1 MNIAEILAA
10 TFLGAW
16 LIFSII
22 YLIYAYRKPGGVNP
36 YLFESIPQVFPTIG
50 ILGTFMGIAYGL
62 WKFDV
67 EKIEESIPN
76 LIDGLKTAFLASI
89 GGVALLIIFSK
100 ITAYIQ
106 NRNEKGKL
114 SDETVA
120 INRLIEAVTDLK
132 NSLDESFTF
141 KDDNGNKVKPGNVLR
156 DMYQESA
163 KQTQA
168 LKTFSTD
175 IAVKIEASFDQIMS
189 QQIQSGVIPEL
200 QSLKAEIEKLG
211 SKLQDPA
218 AEMTQN
224 VVKDLQTAM
233 GGMINEFK
241 TSISGSAKSELEHLT
256 SLLSQAGSSLVTFP
270 ETLKNMTN
278 NLNENFLRLQEVVDG
293 VAKRTLDQSTTS
305 TEQMKRQ
312 VEEMSAILSAKVG
325 DLQNGQEILVTK
337 QSENLQSSD
346 SLLKAFN
353 ESISGLTNLSEE
365 IAGSLASYQSV
376 HRELNSAASQLR
388 NVSENVGVTTSSLKE
403 LQGKFVYNSEVFLQK
418 NVETIEAVRTT
429 LDRAKDVS
437 SEFATKFDIIEKGL
451 QGIFEQIDSGL
462 KGYRDTI
469 GESLQKYLSN
479 YSEALTTTAGSLT
492 AVVEKQEDILE
503 ELSEQISRIEFKR

>member
-1 MNIAEILAA
+1 
-10 TFLGAW
+10 
-16 LIFSII
+16 
-22 YLIYAYRKPGGVNP
+22 
-36 YLFESIPQVFPTIG
+36 
-50 ILGTFMGIAYGL
+50 
-62 WKFDV
+62 
-67 EKIEESIPN
+67 
-76 LIDGLKTAFLASI
+76 
-89 GGVALLIIFSK
+89 
-100 ITAYIQ
+100 
-106 NRNEKGKL
+106 
-114 SDETVA
+114 
-120 INRLIEAVTDLK
+120 
-132 NSLDESFTF
+132 
-141 KDDNGNKVKPGNVLR
+141 
-156 DMYQESA
+156 
-163 KQTQA
+163 
-168 LKTFSTD
+168 
-175 IAVKIEASFDQIMS
+175 
-189 QQIQSGVIPEL
+189 
-200 QSLKAEIEKLG
+200 LKAEIEKLG

-241 TSISGSAKSELEHLT
+241 TSISGSAKSELEHLS
-256 SLLSQAGSSLVTFP
+256 SLLSQAGNSLVTFP
-270 ETLKNMTN
+270 ETLKNMTD
-278 NLNENFLRLQEVVDG
+278 NLNENFFRLQEVVDG

-325 DLQNGQEILVTK
+325 DLQNGQEILITK

-376 HRELNSAASQLR
+376 HRELNSAALQLR
-388 NVSENVGVTTSSLKE
+388 NVSENVGATTSSLKE

-418 NVETIEAVRTT
+418 NVETVEAVRTT